1 MTYLDV
7 THVGNLIKIF
17 KILNRTRKPCLS
29 YIQPKHPSGLYHW
42 WQLWGQM
49 TNSQSSL
56 FWEHTWSRILCASL
70 PPWTR
75 RIHVACFGQRNMSSS
90 DVKHFWAGDWRASVG
105 FATFSF
111 LCLCYYGSKSI
122 RRFLQLH
129 LWIGR
134 AELPDHPP
142 SSVHTEIRMV
152 VKPVGPGGVF
162 TTAWPTPSWL
172 ICLLHPGYWPLEFYE
187 APLQSLSLGW
197 NFPILVAFLLVLF
210 FPHLFMHSYIK
221 HMGQVKSLLSGSSHP
236 SFDWVVSLSNI
247 PLDPSQPVSYPTQQ
261 RKGKGWEKDAVLWGE
276 PLRASMCVRV
286 CLFLSL
292 I

>member
-7 THVGNLIKIF
+7 MHVGNLIKIF
-17 KILNRTRKPCLS
+17 KILNRPRKPCLS

-90 DVKHFWAGDWRASVG
+90 DVKHFWAGDWGASVG

-134 AELPDHPP
+134 AEQPDHPP
-142 SSVHTEIRMV
+142 SSVHARNKDGCKASGTWGCFYHGMTYTVLTDLPSAPWVLIIGILWSSPAVFVAR
-152 VKPVGPGGVF
+152 VK
-162 TTAWPTPSWL
+162 
-172 ICLLHPGYWPLEFYE
+172 
-187 APLQSLSLGW
+187 
-197 NFPILVAFLLVLF
+197 
-210 FPHLFMHSYIK
+210 FPHI
-221 HMGQVKSLLSGSSHP
+221 GSLLTRSIFSPFIHAFIHQTHGSSQITAIWELT
-236 SFDWVVSLSNI
+236 SFLWLGCFSFWYPFGPFPTCLISN
-247 PLDPSQPVSYPTQQ
+247 PAAE
-261 RKGKGWEKDAVLWGE
+261 RKGMREGWS
-276 PLRASMCVRV
+276 PLRGAS
-286 CLFLSL
+286 
-292 I
+292 